1 MENAINKILTAFRTY
16 STQILSNKAGKG
28 DDVAEVTNSNTT
40 EAANSDTTAVLS
52 KNRMKYSVN
61 DKDKIVVQ
69 VIRDKTGKIIRTI
82 PLSEQHALDIF
93 E

>member
-1 MENAINKILTAFRTY
+1 MENAINKIITAFRTY
-16 STQILSNKAGKG
+16 STQISSNKAGKG
-28 DDVAEVTNSNTT
+28 DEAEV
-40 EAANSDTTAVLS
+40 AKSDTTAALS
-52 KNRMKYSVN
+52 KNRIKYSVN

-82 PLSEQHALDIF
+82 PLSEQHTLDIF